1 MIMNAVGIDV
11 SKRKS
16 TVAVLRPGGQILMK
30 PFDISH
36 QSADLQT
43 LARKLK
49 DLDGVTRIVMEC
61 TGHYYEPVAHELSQA
76 GLFVS
81 AVNPQIINSF
91 QGQDNPLRKVK
102 TDKADSVKIARYT
115 LDSWANLKQY
125 TLMDELRSQL
135 KTMNRQFDFYMK
147 HKTAMKNNLIAL
159 IDQTYPGANTYFD
172 SPARDDGSQK
182 WVDFLDTYW
191 HVDCVRKMS
200 LNAFTDHYQKWCSR
214 KKYNFSKS
222 KAEEIYGTAK
232 ELVPVLPKD
241 SFTKCIIK
249 QAVMQVNAASQTVE
263 ELRALMNEA
272 ASKLPEYPV
281 VMAMKGVGPSL
292 GPQLMAEIGDVTRF
306 NHKGAITAFAGVDP
320 GVNDSGDYSQKSV
333 HASKHGSPV
342 LRKTLFQVMDILI
355 KTKTDDPVYLFMDK
369 KRVEGKPYYVYMT
382 AGANKFL
389 RVYYGRVKEYL
400 ATLSKSE

>member
-320 GVNDSGDYSQKSV
+320 SVNDSGDYSQKSV